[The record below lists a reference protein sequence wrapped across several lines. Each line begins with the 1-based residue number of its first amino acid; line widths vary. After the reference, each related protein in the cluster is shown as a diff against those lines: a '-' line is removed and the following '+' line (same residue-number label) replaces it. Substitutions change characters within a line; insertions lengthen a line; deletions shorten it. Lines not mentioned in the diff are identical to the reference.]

1 MGGLQNR
8 QAHPDSTVRKT
19 AIDALEQKR
28 NIARMSDARSEYR
41 EPHDP
46 GSLAPPGWFLSEHT
60 LLPDPTL
67 KGYIDRNQSV
77 HGQCVGKDC
86 QRKASMDLR
95 ELLRIT
101 GPALH
106 IKKIADYMRCSR
118 LEGCR
123 FRFTRLEP
131 RCDIPLDRFAGRPN
145 IRLRVR
151 CNHCFCFTHRKV
163 DAVIAWLTTTGQG
176 SQRSWISDVE
186 RLLTARCGCGGS
198 SWKIEVIIFDTRNER
213 WRMRGEAVF
222 EDRPFSAKAKAT

>member
-67 KGYIDRNQSV
+67 
-77 HGQCVGKDC
+77 
-86 QRKASMDLR
+86 KASMDLR